1 MRIID
6 RYIGGELFTCL
17 FLGLGIATFVLLSKP
32 MLKLMDLFV
41 TKLVPIGIILH
52 LFLYTLP
59 PLFVFTTPI
68 ALLLAI
74 VATYSRLAAD
84 HELTALKAA
93 GYSLYRLAVPAFA
106 IGIVA
111 ILFTAL
117 NTISGVPWAAQSFR
131 DLVFNL
137 TRSRATIGIEE
148 RVFNDD
154 FYGLVFYAN
163 HVDEAHGSMEGV
175 FVVDTQDE
183 ENPRI
188 ITARRGRVVP
198 DALQNVVHLKLQD
211 GSTHVTPKG
220 KGTAYQML
228 KFQNLDLALSVSD
241 ATTVGSQRKD
251 PREMAIPELLATIRQ
266 RAARGQPTEELRV
279 NFHQRFAAP
288 AACLVFILL
297 GMPLATRVR
306 RSGKGVSIGLTIV
319 LAFIYYV
326 LMVFGQAMGK
336 NGIIPPF
343 WASWLP
349 NLLLGG
355 LGVFLFIGGNRESW
369 LPPSLLAALRRRA
382 SPAWGARV
390 R

>member
-1 MRIID
+1 
-6 RYIGGELFTCL
+6 
-17 FLGLGIATFVLLSKP
+17 
-32 MLKLMDLFV
+32 
-41 TKLVPIGIILH
+41 
-52 LFLYTLP
+52 
-59 PLFVFTTPI
+59 
-68 ALLLAI
+68 
-74 VATYSRLAAD
+74 
-84 HELTALKAA
+84 
-93 GYSLYRLAVPAFA
+93 
-106 IGIVA
+106 
-111 ILFTAL
+111 
-117 NTISGVPWAAQSFR
+117 
-131 DLVFNL
+131 
-137 TRSRATIGIEE
+137 
-148 RVFNDD
+148 
-154 FYGLVFYAN
+154 
-163 HVDEAHGSMEGV
+163 
-175 FVVDTQDE
+175 
-183 ENPRI
+183 
-188 ITARRGRVVP
+188 
-198 DALQNVVHLKLQD
+198 
-211 GSTHVTPKG
+211 
-220 KGTAYQML
+220 ML

-241 ATTVGSQRKD
+241 TANVGSQEKD